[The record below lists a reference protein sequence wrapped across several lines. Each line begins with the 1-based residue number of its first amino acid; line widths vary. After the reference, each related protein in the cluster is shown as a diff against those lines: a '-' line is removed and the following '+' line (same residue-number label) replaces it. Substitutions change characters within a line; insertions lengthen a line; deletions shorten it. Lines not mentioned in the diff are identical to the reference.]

1 MEMFDVQ
8 IPRVFPTQ
16 PHRQDFWFCGG
27 GKMPSKMLHFHLQ
40 IVCENCGKLSV
51 FVANGLACVASWSFL
66 AFKRLAFS
74 STSTT
79 ANNEF
84 PLLDSRKIFA
94 AILSFFF
101 LRLLEIWWGV
111 QSVCNFRLDIR
122 NAAAKL
128 KYSWAYLGSLHM
140 LRRLRP

>member
-94 AILSFFF
+94 AILWFFF
-101 LRLLEIWWGV
+101 FEV
-111 QSVCNFRLDIR
+111 T
-122 NAAAKL
+122 
-128 KYSWAYLGSLHM
+128 
-140 LRRLRP
+140 